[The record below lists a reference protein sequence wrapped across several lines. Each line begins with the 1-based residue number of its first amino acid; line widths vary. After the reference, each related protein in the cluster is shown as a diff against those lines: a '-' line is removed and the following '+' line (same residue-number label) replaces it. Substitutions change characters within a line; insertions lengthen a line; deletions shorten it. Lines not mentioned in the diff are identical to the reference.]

1 MQNQPSLDRATQI
14 EMKELFNGYFPWFLI
29 NFPSYLEE
37 TIIQVEGKL
46 KELTALT
53 EEERIHIESYI
64 RDLKTFVNA
73 RSESLKYIVREDLY
87 HFYLNHPGLAE
98 LVRDVVIEIVN
109 KDLSEA
115 EI

>member
-1 MQNQPSLDRATQI
+1 MQDDKMRDRVTQI
-14 EMKELFNGYFPWFLI
+14 EMKELFNGYFPWFLL

-46 KELTALT
+46 SELTTLS
-53 EEERIHIESYI
+53 EEDRLYIENYI

-87 HFYLNHPGLAE
+87 HFYLNHPGLAA
-98 LVRDVVIEIVN
+98 LVRDKVIEIVN
-109 KDLSEA
+109 KDLEED